1 MPKKIEDF
9 ITYLR
14 GNAEFR
20 ELMGSAGSMAECL
33 NLAKDHGFDLTSETI
48 RAALQIPLESDD
60 LSDDE
65 LGLASSGFSN
75 LDW

>member
-1 MPKKIEDF
+1 
-9 ITYLR
+9 
-14 GNAEFR
+14 
-20 ELMGSAGSMAECL
+20 MAECI
-33 NLAKDHGFDLTSETI
+33 NLAKNHGFDLTSETI

-65 LGLASSGFSN
+65 LGLASGGFSN